1 MIPRCCLLA
10 ESCPREITCKLADYS
25 ANDVTRK
32 FIAIESTEGKPY
44 FYAQRVTDAQKC
56 KKKKK
61 IDNKTTIVRPRSQ
74 HNCNQAK
81 KLLPLDF

>member
-44 FYAQRVTDAQKC
+44 FYAQLKKC
-56 KKKKK
+56 KKKNKK
-61 IDNKTTIVRPRSQ
+61 
-74 HNCNQAK
+74 
-81 KLLPLDF
+81 